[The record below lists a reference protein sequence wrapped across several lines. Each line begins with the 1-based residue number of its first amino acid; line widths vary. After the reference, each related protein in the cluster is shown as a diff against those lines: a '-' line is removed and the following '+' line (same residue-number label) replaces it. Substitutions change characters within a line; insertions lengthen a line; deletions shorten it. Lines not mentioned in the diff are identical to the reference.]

1 MENHFEEVARLRA
14 KLAATG
20 FRPVAVITND
30 KRPFGNA
37 WPDRARQDPPADS
50 VAPLHDQALNTGL
63 LCDGLRVVDID
74 IDDPELVRAVREHAE
89 RLLGHTLVRSR
100 SNSARVAMLYRAAD
114 GSPPKRAVTSGMG
127 KVEIL
132 GYGQQVV
139 AFGIHNSGAALEWS
153 PSAPGDIA
161 LDDLPA
167 ATEQQVD
174 DFLNAVALIIGS
186 PLPASSANGN
196 SQPPVSSP
204 TPDKVRNMNFFKI
217 HLLADA
223 SDVAAALAVIPNDG
237 PPDWERWNQIGM
249 ASWAATSGSAD
260 GLAAWLAWSSLHPSY
275 DERHARERWNNYTKS
290 PPSKIGAGTIFHLA
304 QQAVPGWTK
313 PSSEFSSTS
322 NDAVAT
328 PVTGPDM
335 SVLRLGRRAP
345 PAFPI
350 DVFGQ
355 IWAQWIADAAQAA
368 AAPVDYVAVP
378 LLASAS
384 VVIGNARWAQAGP
397 GWREPPH
404 LWVGMVGDSGSS
416 KSPGADCLLRDV
428 LPELEQRMAEGFDA
442 KLAQW
447 KVDADIH
454 KSADEQW
461 QNDAKEA
468 ARLGN
473 PYPDRPDNDLPP
485 KPERPRLFLSDV
497 TMERVAAILASA
509 APRGLLMVRDE
520 LAGWLKGMT
529 SYNEAGRAFWI
540 EAYGGRPYRVERQKL
555 EEPIIIPRLAVGV
568 LGTTQPDKVA
578 QMFKEADDGLL
589 ARLTWAWPD
598 ATPFHIGRKAPNA
611 DFAIRALDRLRQL
624 EMLGDE
630 DLGEE
635 PEPICMLLS
644 PTSLN
649 VMEDFGR
656 HMQSRQEQSGG
667 LLRSA
672 YGKARGLALRI
683 SLVITLLRWCAE
695 PGDDDPPEEISDEA
709 FLAACDLV
717 DDYFM
722 QMAERVFGDAA
733 ATPAERNAATLARWI
748 IRNQAKEVHIRHL
761 QRNVRL
767 PGLNTADLLH
777 AAANVLVEAG
787 WLFAAEETK
796 GTGRPRAV
804 YQVNPAVHGAQQ

>member
-1 MENHFEEVARLRA
+1 
-14 KLAATG
+14 
-20 FRPVAVITND
+20 
-30 KRPFGNA
+30 
-37 WPDRARQDPPADS
+37 
-50 VAPLHDQALNTGL
+50 
-63 LCDGLRVVDID
+63 
-74 IDDPELVRAVREHAE
+74 
-89 RLLGHTLVRSR
+89 
-100 SNSARVAMLYRAAD
+100 
-114 GSPPKRAVTSGMG
+114 
-127 KVEIL
+127 
-132 GYGQQVV
+132 
-139 AFGIHNSGAALEWS
+139 
-153 PSAPGDIA
+153 
-161 LDDLPA
+161 
-167 ATEQQVD
+167 
-174 DFLNAVALIIGS
+174 
-186 PLPASSANGN
+186 
-196 SQPPVSSP
+196 
-204 TPDKVRNMNFFKI
+204 
-217 HLLADA
+217 
-223 SDVAAALAVIPNDG
+223 
-237 PPDWERWNQIGM
+237 
-249 ASWAATSGSAD
+249 
-260 GLAAWLAWSSLHPSY
+260 
-275 DERHARERWNNYTKS
+275 
-290 PPSKIGAGTIFHLA
+290 
-304 QQAVPGWTK
+304 
-313 PSSEFSSTS
+313 
-322 NDAVAT
+322 
-328 PVTGPDM
+328 M

-578 QMFKEADDGLL
+578 QMFKEADEG
-589 ARLTWAWPD
+589 
-598 ATPFHIGRKAPNA
+598 
-611 DFAIRALDRLRQL
+611 
-624 EMLGDE
+624 
-630 DLGEE
+630 
-635 PEPICMLLS
+635 
-644 PTSLN
+644 
-649 VMEDFGR
+649 
-656 HMQSRQEQSGG
+656 
-667 LLRSA
+667 
-672 YGKARGLALRI
+672 I
-683 SLVITLLRWCAE
+683 S
-695 PGDDDPPEEISDEA
+695 
-709 FLAACDLV
+709 
-717 DDYFM
+717 
-722 QMAERVFGDAA
+722 
-733 ATPAERNAATLARWI
+733 
-748 IRNQAKEVHIRHL
+748 K
-761 QRNVRL
+761 
-767 PGLNTADLLH
+767 
-777 AAANVLVEAG
+777 VLI
-787 WLFAAEETK
+787 
-796 GTGRPRAV
+796 
-804 YQVNPAVHGAQQ
+804 